1 MASSLIEWRNSK
13 LNLVFMIFFIYRN
26 VPHYFSFTL
35 TASFNPSSS
44 SSMKC
49 TALFLFYAKCIILS
63 IINLYR
69 TLYVC
74 GLPPPSFSSSSRGI
88 ESICVVTSDGRI
100 ILGDLVGH
108 DQLQNLILN
117 DAKERIYSNVSSP
130 EILDLGLY
138 VIRGDNVCM
147 IADYN
152 SDLWTDDPVAPLAPI
167 RQQEKI

>member
-1 MASSLIEWRNSK
+1 M
-13 LNLVFMIFFIYRN
+13 
-26 VPHYFSFTL
+26 
-35 TASFNPSSS
+35 
-44 SSMKC
+44 
-49 TALFLFYAKCIILS
+49 
-63 IINLYR
+63 
-69 TLYVC
+69 
-74 GLPPPSFSSSSRGI
+74 G
-88 ESICVVTSDGRI
+88 TSDGRI